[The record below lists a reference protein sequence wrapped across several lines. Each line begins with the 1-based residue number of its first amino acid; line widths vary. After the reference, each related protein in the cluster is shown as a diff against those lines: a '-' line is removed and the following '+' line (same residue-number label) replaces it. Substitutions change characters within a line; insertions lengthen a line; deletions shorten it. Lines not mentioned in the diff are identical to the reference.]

1 MHILVVDGYSPNE
14 TGRRRFQDF
23 HDAVLRGFDKHW
35 THGRTVHVKRCDSL
49 TCGRDA
55 QARY

>member
-23 HDAVLRGFDKHW
+23 HDAVLHGFDKHW
-35 THGRTVHVKRCDSL
+35 TNGRTVHVKRCE
-49 TCGRDA
+49 RV
-55 QARY
+55 